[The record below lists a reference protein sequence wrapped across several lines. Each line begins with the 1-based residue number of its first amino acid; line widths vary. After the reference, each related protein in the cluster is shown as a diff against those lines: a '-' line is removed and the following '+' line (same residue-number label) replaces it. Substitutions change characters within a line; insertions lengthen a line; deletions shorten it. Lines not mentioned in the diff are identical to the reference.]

1 MTTKAQ
7 KIRVGAFIMVTAAL
21 LAVVIVL
28 FGGVR
33 LFKNRAKYT
42 IVFETS
48 VMGLEKGA
56 RVYMNGI
63 KAGNVEDVSISEV
76 DMTKVVVT
84 IAVDEKTPVRTDTT
98 AMLQYAGIT
107 GLKVIDLRGGTS
119 TAAKLPEG
127 GVIPRG
133 QTLLDKLEDKALAI
147 TGEAEKIM
155 QRATTIAD
163 NVATLTDPKR
173 FAPIDDILASSRTA
187 ASNLSQTSGMMKA
200 MVAENRVA
208 LRQTMESARAATE
221 STRDIISTQV
231 TGLVG
236 SAGEML
242 ADLKGIIHGSQGYI
256 RSAVYDLR
264 QASRNFKEM
273 SRDVRQKPSRL
284 LFSSSPAERK
294 LP

>member
-1 MTTKAQ
+1 
-7 KIRVGAFIMVTAAL
+7 MVAAAL
-21 LAVVIVL
+21 LAVVIVV

-33 LFKNRAKYT
+33 LFQSRAKYT
-42 IVFETS
+42 IVFDNS

-56 RVYMNGI
+56 TVYMNGI
-63 KAGNVEDVSISEV
+63 KVGRVDDVSLSEQ
-76 DMTKVVVT
+76 DMSKVVVT
-84 IAVDEKTPVRTDTT
+84 IAVKEETPVRTDTV

-107 GLKVIDLRGGTS
+107 GLKVIDLRGGKSTS
-119 TAAKLPEG
+119 PKLPEG
-127 GVIPRG
+127 ASIPRG
-133 QTLLDKLEDKALAI
+133 KTLLDKLEDKAVAI
-147 TGEAEKIM
+147 TEEAEKIM
-155 QRATTIAD
+155 ARATKITD
-163 NVATLTDPKR
+163 NVVAITDPAR

-187 ASNLSQTSGMMKA
+187 ASNLSETSGMMKA

-208 LRQTMESARAATE
+208 LRETMESARAAAQ
-221 STRDIISTQV
+221 STRDIINTQV

-242 ADLKGIIHGSQGYI
+242 ADLKGIIHGSEGHI

-264 QASRNFKEM
+264 QASRNFKEL

-284 LFSSSPAERK
+284 LFSSSPSERK

>member
-1 MTTKAQ
+1 MA
-7 KIRVGAFIMVTAAL
+7 AAAL
-21 LAVVIVL
+21 LAVVIVV

-33 LFKNRAKYT
+33 LFKSRTKYT
-42 IVFETS
+42 VVFDSS

-56 RVYMNGI
+56 QVYMNGI
-63 KAGNVEDVSISEV
+63 KVGRVDDVELSER

-84 IAVDEKTPVRTDTT
+84 IAVKEGTPVRTDTT

-107 GLKVIDLRGGTS
+107 GLKVIDLRGGKATS
-119 TAAKLPEG
+119 PPLPEG
-127 GVIPRG
+127 ASIPRG
-133 QTLLDKLEDKALAI
+133 KTLLDKLEDKAVAI
-147 TGEAEKIM
+147 TDEAEKIM
-155 QRATTIAD
+155 ARATKIAD
-163 NVATLTDPKR
+163 NVAELTDPAR
-173 FAPIDDILASSRTA
+173 FAAIDDILANSRTA

-208 LRQTMESARAATE
+208 LRETLASARAAAE
-221 STRDIISTQV
+221 STRDIINTQV
-231 TGLVG
+231 SGLVG

-242 ADLKGIIHGSQGYI
+242 ADLKGIIHGSEGHI

-264 QASRNFKEM
+264 QASRNFKEL

-284 LFSSSPAERK
+284 LFSSSPSERK